1 MSAVKRVHVCS
12 AEMLK
17 LITQRLR
24 RSEQWSCPHQ
34 LKALQHTHTALT
46 EREDRLN
53 ILSFRIWHSLA
64 HFLLQSSR
72 WETTSENMS
81 LNCPY
86 LHGSKKKK
94 PTALWIHKLFSTCDW
109 QNEMPLSQSEGKF
122 LHFILACPLK

>member
-86 LHGSKKKK
+86 LHGSKKKTPLPYGFTNYSAHAIDK
-94 PTALWIHKLFSTCDW
+94 MKCLWVSQKESFYILFW
-109 QNEMPLSQSEGKF
+109 HVL
-122 LHFILACPLK
+122 

>member
-1 MSAVKRVHVCS
+1 MSTVKRVHVCS

-64 HFLLQSSR
+64 HFLLHSVKPLRNNKWKYVSKL
-72 WETTSENMS
+72 S
-81 LNCPY
+81 L
-86 LHGSKKKK
+86 SARQQKKK
-94 PTALWIHKLFSTCDW
+94 PLPYGFTNYSAHAIDKMKCLWVSQKESFYILFW
-109 QNEMPLSQSEGKF
+109 HVL
-122 LHFILACPLK
+122 